1 MSAVSTY
8 QRHVLNVFVYE
19 KAKRIREKNLDDTLP
34 DDILEWSVN
43 ERFVVFEDLRNED
56 PMVLAWLIWH
66 PFTHPIDSD
75 SIFFPPDKA
84 TAELEALMERWQ
96 LYLFHCWMNA
106 AETAVNFRL
115 SKRIDRKTLDLK
127 ALAGKKP
134 DRRLPKENGIDVPSI
149 GKIPVVSKKGKA
161 KRASQSKS
169 SGWAPIFIRPFRYPA

>member
-8 QRHVLNVFVYE
+8 QHHVLNGFVYE
-19 KAKRIREKNLDDTLP
+19 KAKRIREKHLDDTLL

-43 ERFVVFEDLRNED
+43 ERLVVFEDLRNED

-75 SIFFPPDKA
+75 SIFISPEKA

-96 LYLFHCWMNA
+96 LYLFHYWMNA

-134 DRRLPKENGIDVPSI
+134 DSI

>member
-8 QRHVLNVFVYE
+8 QHHVLNVFVYE
-19 KAKRIREKNLDDTLP
+19 KAKRIREKHLDDTLP

-134 DRRLPKENGIDVPSI
+134 DSI
-149 GKIPVVSKKGKA
+149 GKIPTVSKKGKA

-169 SGWAPIFIRPFRYPA
+169 SGWASIFIRPFRYPA